1 MHGDAP
7 AAASDLS
14 ELATGPAAGR
24 EPDGDTL
31 AALQALGLTEAVQAA
46 FRDLLGASAG
56 AGAGAGAELG
66 RVVAE
71 HRGGYLVSLGVTERL
86 ALLAGH
92 LRRAAEEEGASR
104 LAVGDWVAVT
114 QRTESRRAADTAG
127 AGQEP
132 GLIVA
137 MLPRKNRL
145 SRKAAGVRVREQ
157 VLCANVDQAFVV
169 DAPRQGEAEPGAG
182 SGAGVDINLGRLGRY
197 VALVREGGVR
207 PVVLLG
213 KIDLLAAWGADPEA
227 LRREVTAALPGVE
240 VHLISCATGAGLDG
254 LLHYVDRPLTS
265 VLLGPSGVGKSSL
278 LKALA
283 AGEQASDAASL
294 IRTKARVQSIGAAGK
309 GRHTTTHRE
318 LFRLPQGGLVIDTPG
333 MRELGLWEGS
343 GPTAEGL
350 REAFP
355 EIDELAAGCRFRD
368 CGHES
373 EPGCAVRAAT
383 ERGEL
388 QTDRLLAYQKLS
400 HEARFIEEQATVAAR
415 VREKKNAAQRTRALD
430 SFYKRRGR

>member
-7 AAASDLS
+7 SASS
-14 ELATGPAAGR
+14 APPATGR
-24 EPDGDTL
+24 EPSGDTL
-31 AALQALGLTEAVQAA
+31 AALVALGLTEAVQAA
-46 FRDLLGASAG
+46 FRELLGASPSVG
-56 AGAGAGAELG
+56 TGAGAELG

-104 LAVGDWVAVT
+104 PAVGDWVAIT
-114 QRTESRRAADTAG
+114 QRAESRRAADTAG

-132 GLIVA
+132 GLIVER
-137 MLPRKNRL
+137 LPQKNRL

-157 VLCANVDQAFVV
+157 VLCANVDQAFIV

-182 SGAGVDINLGRLGRY
+182 PGAGVDLALNLGRLGRY

-207 PVVLLG
+207 PVILIG
-213 KIDLLAAWGADPEA
+213 KIDLLAAWGADPEV
-227 LRREVTAALPGVE
+227 LRRQVTAALPGVE

-254 LLHYVDRPLTS
+254 LVHYVDRPLTS

-283 AGEQASDAASL
+283 AGEQGSDAASL

-355 EIDELAAGCRFRD
+355 EIDELAADCRFRD

-373 EPGCAVRAAT
+373 EPGCAVQAAAR
-383 ERGEL
+383 RGEIL
-388 QTDRLLAYQKLS
+388 VDRLLAYQKLA

>member
-7 AAASDLS
+7 AAPPEPQGPLS
-14 ELATGPAAGR
+14 PPATGR

-31 AALQALGLTEAVQAA
+31 AALQALGLTEPVRAA
-46 FRDLLGASAG
+46 FRDFLGASPTE
-56 AGAGAGAELG
+56 GAELG

-71 HRGGYLVSLGVTERL
+71 HRGGYLVSLGTSERL
-86 ALLAGH
+86 ALLAGG
-92 LRRAAEEEGASR
+92 LRRAAEEEGTSR
-104 LAVGDWVAVT
+104 PAVGDWVAVT
-114 QRTESRRAADTAG
+114 QRAESRRAADTAG

-132 GLIVA
+132 GLIVER
-137 MLPRKNRL
+137 LPQKNRL
-145 SRKAAGVRVREQ
+145 SRKAAGVKVREQ

-169 DAPRQGEAEPGAG
+169 DAPRQGEAEPGDG
-182 SGAGVDINLGRLGRY
+182 PGVHVNLGRLGRY

-207 PVVLLG
+207 PVILLG
-213 KIDLLAAWGADPEA
+213 KIDLLAGWGADPEA

-240 VHLISCATGAGLDG
+240 VHLISCATGQGLDG
-254 LLHYVDRPLTS
+254 LVHYVDRPLTS

-283 AGEQASDAASL
+283 AGEEGSDAASL
-294 IRTKARVQSIGAAGK
+294 IRTKAKVQSIGAAGK

-368 CGHES
+368 CGHVS
-373 EPGCAVRAAT
+373 EPGCAVRAAA

-388 QTDRLLAYQKLS
+388 TTERLLAYQKLS